1 MPRADDAPGVRHAAL
16 CGRHVL
22 VTGATGFVGRHVVA
36 ALCDAG
42 CRVRAAVRRPPAGAA
57 TWPASVET
65 CEVGELGPG
74 TDWAAALAGI
84 DAIVHAA
91 AHVHVM
97 RPGPEDD
104 ATFERVNVQATQRLA
119 GQAAAAG
126 VRRFVFISSIMV
138 NGEDSGPHAFRA
150 EDDPHPVNAYARS
163 KLAAE
168 ALLLRSATG
177 PVPRVAIVR
186 PPLVYGPGAGGNFA
200 RLIRACA
207 RGWPLPLAAV
217 DNRRSL
223 ISVWNL
229 ADFVLLLLWH
239 PQAPGRVWLVSDGED
254 VSTPDL
260 LRRTAAAMGRRAQLV
275 AVPTAFLNGMA
286 RFAGL
291 GPELRR
297 LTGTLTV
304 DAGPA
309 RRELGWSAPLSL
321 DAGLARTLATA
332 AGRAR

>member
-1 MPRADDAPGVRHAAL
+1 VPPADDAPAARHAAL

-22 VTGATGFVGRHVVA
+22 VTGATGLVGRHVVA

-57 TWPASVET
+57 RWPASVET
-65 CEVGELGPG
+65 CTVGELGPG
-74 TDWAAALAGI
+74 TDWTAALAGI

-97 RPGPEDD
+97 RPGPDDD
-104 ATFERVNVQATQRLA
+104 ATFERVNVQATRRLA
-119 GQAAAAG
+119 EQAARAG
-126 VRRFVFISSIMV
+126 VPRLVFISSIMV
-138 NGEDSGPHAFRA
+138 NGEASGSRAFTA
-150 EDDPHPVNAYARS
+150 GDAPHPANAYARS

-168 ALLLRSATG
+168 ELLLRAATG
-177 PVPRVAIVR
+177 PAPGVAIVR
-186 PPLVYGPGAGGNFA
+186 PPLVYGPGVGGNFA

-239 PQAPGRVWLVSDGED
+239 PQAPGRVWLASDGEH

-260 LRRTAAAMGRRAQLV
+260 LRRTAAAMGRRARLV
-275 AVPTAFLNGMA
+275 AVPTALLNGMA
-286 RFAGL
+286 RFVGL
-291 GPELRR
+291 GPELQR
-297 LTGTLTV
+297 LTGTLAV

-321 DAGLARTLATA
+321 DAGLARTLAAA
-332 AGRAR
+332 AGSAR